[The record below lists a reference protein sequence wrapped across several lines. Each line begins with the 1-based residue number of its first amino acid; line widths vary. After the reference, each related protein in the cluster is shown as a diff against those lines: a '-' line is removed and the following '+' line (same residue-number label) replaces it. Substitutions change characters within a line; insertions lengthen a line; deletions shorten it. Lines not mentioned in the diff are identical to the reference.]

1 MNKPR
6 MLVMAAAGVILSV
19 LLTVPAMADSSG
31 ATVTQPDTESQTVTA
46 SISDADTVPEDAGDF
61 SLEGQAAVPYPTDIQ
76 LVEQADRNYLYKT
89 YTVAANYDPDLL
101 VELAFSQG
109 GYRYR
114 FSEIIQ
120 RESSPASNTK
130 TVTESKTVD
139 SSTNDQAE
147 ILALFGGKLPYSDA
161 EGYEGELFLIPE
173 SLIISL
179 KCTLCQGH
187 FERS

>member
-1 MNKPR
+1 LKR
-6 MLVMAAAGVILSV
+6 KKFLILAAAGMIVSAILSLSV
-19 LLTVPAMADSSG
+19 MA
-31 ATVTQPDTESQTVTA
+31 TE
-46 SISDADTVPEDAGDF
+46 
-61 SLEGQAAVPYPTDIQ
+61 QAASTPFSDVSAPDQESHQTAPSVNSVYSGEMFHGETVPYPTDIQ
-76 LVEQADRNYLYKT
+76 LLEQGARNYLYKT
-89 YTVAANYDPDLL
+89 YTVAADYDPDLL
-101 VELAFSQG
+101 AEPSFSQG